1 MNGSYPTRTCV
12 EVELPPGINIC
23 VSLIAHRNLT
33 KSLNIR
39 VESRS
44 TWACC
49 IVGPYS
55 QAARYNADES
65 PSNLFYSGLIGLRSF
80 EHLLGCGSK
89 EQKELATSHRNQLT
103 NQLTQ
108 GITPEPTIEQYGFVA
123 SEEFST
129 DSTFDLVVPCLPRG
143 ALLELVPHGFFDS
156 SKKGIQKVGKIV

>member
-1 MNGSYPTRTCV
+1 MSKNHARAVT
-12 EVELPPGINIC
+12 
-23 VSLIAHRNLT
+23 VSGLMR
-33 KSLNIR
+33 
-39 VESRS
+39 
-44 TWACC
+44 
-49 IVGPYS
+49 

-108 GITPEPTIEQYGFVA
+108 KITPEPAIEQYGFVT

-156 SKKGIQKVGKIV
+156 SKKGIQKVGKKV

>member
-12 EVELPPGINIC
+12 EVELPPGVNIS

-33 KSLNIR
+33 KSLNIEIR

-55 QAARYNADES
+55 QAARYNTEET

-80 EHLLGCGSK
+80 EHLLGCGSR
-89 EQKELATSHRNQLT
+89 EQKELAISHRNQLT
-103 NQLTQ
+103 DQLTQ
-108 GITPEPTIEQYGFVA
+108 SIADEPSIVQYGFVT
-123 SEEFST
+123 SDEFST

-143 ALLELVPHGFFDS
+143 ALLELVPHGNFDS
-156 SKKGIQKVGKIV
+156 SK